1 MQILA
6 NWSGL
11 AEQLC
16 WNSKFTFEIQISEFM
31 LQDKSK
37 LDKISYVIA
46 DMNYDLL
53 LNCLHTAVNSQ
64 TVLHSILWICA
75 FFTNLMVISHLHSY
89 FSTGQICGVLV
100 WECVGS
106 NIQLK
111 HVHFNFFYSILR
123 TSFNRMWSNT
133 CLKQAQAGQIQLVY
147 TYRPFS

>member
-1 MQILA
+1 MKVSENVSTQFAKGTNLPTAMSFYANSCQLEWAGWATMLKFKIYLWDSNLRVHITGQKQTRQNILC
-6 NWSGL
+6 L
-11 AEQLC
+11 
-16 WNSKFTFEIQISEFM
+16 
-31 LQDKSK
+31 
-37 LDKISYVIA
+37 IA
-46 DMNYDLL
+46 YMNYDLL

-111 HVHFNFFYSILR
+111 HVHFNFF
-123 TSFNRMWSNT
+123 TQF
-133 CLKQAQAGQIQLVY
+133 
-147 TYRPFS
+147 